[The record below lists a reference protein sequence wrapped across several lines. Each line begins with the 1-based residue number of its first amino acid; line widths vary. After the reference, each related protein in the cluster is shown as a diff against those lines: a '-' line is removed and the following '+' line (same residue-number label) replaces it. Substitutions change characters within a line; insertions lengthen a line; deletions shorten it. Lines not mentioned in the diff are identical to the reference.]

1 MIIRICS
8 ILVLIFLLT
17 DYSAAQQTSTEP
29 DTLSSRVFPQIPFEA
44 LEDALMGI
52 KCTPS
57 DISLRTDYA
66 DPDSFRLPIVDSL
79 TLNPLGMIPF
89 SDTLSAELIAQR
101 EELFQVLAG
110 FREAGFVNLSPYRFP
125 KEFPREVSASR
136 SAEGGSG
143 LVSFREELRFLR
155 MEDDDDFR
163 DLLNTVISELIEVRS
178 MGDRALRGLPDAHRA
193 FIRDTLPRLILEEEG
208 LEDAPVEV
216 LDSIQ
221 QYEDSLMERFVGMA
235 EQLIMDS
242 DYRTIR
248 PYVDAESFRRMMFLT
263 NLLSDSLPKLVDS
276 VDFSFTLETDA
287 GRISIGGYGE
297 NTFNGSFALIV
308 DLGGDDRYDLGRF
321 DGPQVV
327 IDISGDDF
335 YAGKED
341 FAIAS
346 GFFYPAVLVDNTGN
360 DSYQAYSFSLG
371 SGLFSVGVLIDRA
384 GDDFYVGDTHTQ
396 GAGTFGIGALFDY
409 GGIDSYRCALFGQA
423 FAGVRGLGVLTDGGG
438 NDIYFAGGKYTDVLR
453 YQDHYISL
461 SQGFAYGWRPDMS
474 GGVAIL
480 ADSSGHDTYL
490 SDIFGQGSSYWY
502 ALGMQTD
509 FGGNDKYISYQYA
522 QGVGTHLCLGILMDK
537 SGDDYYFAKGVSQ
550 GCGHDLA
557 AGILIDYS
565 GSDNYQAWDLSQGA
579 GSANGIGII
588 IDYLGNDNYQIKG
601 KHNTQGYGNPRRDY
615 GSLGIFLDLMGKDEY
630 IGNGSDTAYWIINSK
645 WGVGVDRDFWPKPDT
660 LETEK

>member
-1 MIIRICS
+1 MTPRFC
-8 ILVLIFLLT
+8 LIFSLLLFLT
-17 DYSAAQQTSTEP
+17 GVSTAQKTPREQGPS
-29 DTLSSRVFPQIPFEA
+29 DDLPQIPFEA

-52 KCTPS
+52 KCTLS
-57 DISLRTDYA
+57 DISFRTDHA

-79 TLNPLGMIPF
+79 TLNPLDMIPF
-89 SDTLSAELIAQR
+89 SDTLSTELFAQR
-101 EELFQVLAG
+101 EKLFPVLAG
-110 FREAGFVNLSPYRFP
+110 FREAGFVNLGPYHAP
-125 KEFPREVSASR
+125 KEIPREVSAAR
-136 SAEGGSG
+136 SAGYGNG
-143 LVSFREELRFLR
+143 LVSLREELRFLQAEN
-155 MEDDDDFR
+155 EDDFKS
-163 DLLNTVISELIEVRS
+163 LLNLAVSELVDIRTMS
-178 MGDRALRGLPDAHRA
+178 DRAFRGLPEAHRA
-193 FIRDTLPRLILEEEG
+193 FIRDTLPRLILEDEG

-235 EQLIMDS
+235 ERLIIDT
-242 DYRTIR
+242 DYRAVR
-248 PYVDAESFRRMMFLT
+248 PYVDAESFRRMLHISD
-263 NLLSDSLPKLVDS
+263 LLMDSLPKLVDS
-276 VDFSFTLETDA
+276 VEFQFALETDA
-287 GRISIGGYGE
+287 GRVGIGGYGE
-297 NTFNGSFALIV
+297 NTFQGSFALIV
-308 DLGGDDRYDLGRF
+308 DLGGNDRHELTRT
-321 DGPQVV
+321 DGPQIVL
-327 IDISGDDF
+327 DLSGDD
-335 YAGKED
+335 YYTAKED

-346 GFFYPAVLVDNTGN
+346 GFFYPAILIDNSGD

-371 SGLFSVGVLIDRA
+371 SGLFSIGVLIDRA

-423 FAGVRGLGVLTDGGG
+423 FAGVRGLGVLADGGG
-438 NDIYFAGGKYTDVLR
+438 SDIYFAGGKYTDVLR
-453 YQDHYISL
+453 YQDHFISL

-509 FGGNDKYISYQYA
+509 FAGNDKYISYQYS

-557 AGILIDYS
+557 AGILIDYA

-601 KHNTQGYGNPRRDY
+601 RHNTQGYGNPRRDY
-615 GSLGIFLDLMGKDEY
+615 GSLGIFLDLMGEDEY

-660 LETEK
+660 LETE